1 MSGNGNGNGGSGAP
15 GGPPSMRIVTEVALK
30 HLPNDAHIAIQRQTG
45 GPVPADATQLY
56 IAWNWK
62 SEGGGRAWGRGG
74 SIQAEQIPDLI
85 DALARAYKSET
96 GKDVP
101 GRADG
106 GSGGA
111 AADGPTG
118 TFADLC
124 TGDGLDGGGG

>member
-1 MSGNGNGNGGSGAP
+1 MSGNGSGSGAP
-15 GGPPSMRIVTEVALK
+15 GGPPSMRVVTEVALK

-45 GPVPADATQLY
+45 GPVPADEIQLY

-96 GKDVP
+96 GEDVP
-101 GRADG
+101 GWADG
-106 GSGGA
+106 GG

-124 TGDGLDGGGG
+124 TGDDLDGGGG